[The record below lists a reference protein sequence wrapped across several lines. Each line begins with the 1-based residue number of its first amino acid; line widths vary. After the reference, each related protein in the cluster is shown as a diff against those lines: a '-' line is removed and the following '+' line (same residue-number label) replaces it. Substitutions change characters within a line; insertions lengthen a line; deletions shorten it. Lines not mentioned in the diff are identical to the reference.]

1 MNDNPPLPAIPHAAA
16 IPLRECCGSSHRS
29 DETEAGLAVAVE
41 ALPGPAGETNAL
53 YVRPRGRDVRI
64 AGTERE
70 LTVRARAATAAGS
83 ASLPSPA
90 ELHG

>member
-1 MNDNPPLPAIPHAAA
+1 VSDTPPLPAVPCLAA
-16 IPLRECCGSSHRS
+16 IPPRKCGGSNDRR
-29 DETEAGLAVAVE
+29 DEHDALLAVAIE